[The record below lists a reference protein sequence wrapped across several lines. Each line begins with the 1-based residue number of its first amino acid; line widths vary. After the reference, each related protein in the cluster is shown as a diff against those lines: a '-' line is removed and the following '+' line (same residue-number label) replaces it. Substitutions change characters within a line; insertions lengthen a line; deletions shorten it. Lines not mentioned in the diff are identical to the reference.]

1 MNACR
6 PLVKSDYIVFLN
18 DDMYLLPDWDLELWT
33 EIERRPDWFFYLS
46 STTIEP
52 RISPHPGILAPFD
65 YGSTPE
71 TFREYDLLRDFK
83 SIKGKDWS
91 GATWPPSIVHR
102 NLWDLIGGYSIEYF
116 PGLYSDPDFSM
127 KLYEAGVR
135 YFKGVDASRVYHF
148 GSKSTHRIIL
158 NNGSKQFLN
167 KWGITS
173 ATFTRFYLKRGQS
186 FEAEVI
192 KDSGKQALKR
202 ALLKGKIKRILWL
215 FNGTGKTKG
224 KYSINNIQSGRS

>member
-1 MNACR
+1 
-6 PLVKSDYIVFLN
+6 
-18 DDMYLLPDWDLELWT
+18 
-33 EIERRPDWFFYLS
+33 
-46 STTIEP
+46 
-52 RISPHPGILAPFD
+52 
-65 YGSTPE
+65 
-71 TFREYDLLRDFK
+71 
-83 SIKGKDWS
+83 
-91 GATWPPSIVHR
+91 
-102 NLWDLIGGYSIEYF
+102 
-116 PGLYSDPDFSM
+116 M

-173 ATFTRFYLKRGQS
+173 ATFARFYLKRGQN
-186 FEAEVI
+186 FEGEVI
-192 KDSGKQALKR
+192 KNPGNPALRK

-224 KYSINNIQSGRS
+224 KYSINNADSDNS